1 MHMWIATGNIR
12 NMSIERVECGNIQRT
27 KANSI
32 FTLPSL
38 APKGWED
45 LHKIERVCLI
55 QRKFLMLV
63 TCKTI
68 AWFSHH
74 SYIKLFR
81 ECLANIMLQLSFCS
95 YEEETTLEQTMFPG
109 IKIRSIPEID

>member
-1 MHMWIATGNIR
+1 MHMWIATGNVR

-45 LHKIERVCLI
+45 LYNRIERVCLT
-55 QRKFLMLV
+55 Q
-63 TCKTI
+63 
-68 AWFSHH
+68 
-74 SYIKLFR
+74 
-81 ECLANIMLQLSFCS
+81 SF
-95 YEEETTLEQTMFPG
+95 
-109 IKIRSIPEID
+109 